1 MVEICLTGPPTDT
14 TAGEDPCPNLFYT
27 MHDLFFLTF
36 IDLFFILDLF
46 QFFYHIT
53 WHVIIFFFLFLFYLY
68 QFFTPIRKIN
78 VDIKLNM

>member
-53 WHVIIFFFLFLFYLY
+53 
-68 QFFTPIRKIN
+68 
-78 VDIKLNM
+78 